1 MNPVGL
7 PITQSSSLIL
17 VFLQSSTGGCHW
29 LGQCRVVAVQVE
41 NTGRAIGTHTG
52 GATGTPLRH
61 SVFDAAPVAVSSLL
75 SAGSS
80 HVTCVQL
87 KSGHLGV
94 LVGQAAFAHG
104 LLGFKHAPKIVWQ

>member
-41 NTGRAIGTHTG
+41 NTGRASGTHTG
-52 GATGTPLRH
+52 GATGTPVRH
-61 SVFDAAPVAVSSLL
+61 SVFDAAPVAVSGLP

-80 HVTCVQL
+80 HLPGVSL
-87 KSGHLGV
+87 KSGHFRG
-94 LVGQAAFAHG
+94 LVGKASFA
-104 LLGFKHAPKIVWQ
+104 P